1 MYGCCIR
8 DFTEEKFSDLRRV
21 VKASWAIVN
30 RDTNLG
36 WIQRTESWVWY
47 RGREAGDEALVKIM
61 QDLGGQVKEGELI
74 VKGQYMSI
82 LRDLWRWSGV
92 WETTSKCGTATGI
105 CYAMNDVLWN
115 WMYNHIGISLVVQW
129 LRLCTPSA
137 CGTSLIY
144 GWGNKSPHST
154 WCGKIKKK
162 KILWIFKTKVGF
174 QRHFPCAVSCSSIRK
189 RSEVVHSRMALGI
202 D

>member
-61 QDLGGQVKEGELI
+61 QDIGGQVKEGELI

-137 CGTSLIY
+137 CGTSLIS

-154 WCGKIKKK
+154 WCGQIKKK
-162 KILWIFKTKVGF
+162 KKSYEFLKQKWDFKD
-174 QRHFPCAVSCSSIRK
+174 SSH
-189 RSEVVHSRMALGI
+189 VQ
-202 D
+202 